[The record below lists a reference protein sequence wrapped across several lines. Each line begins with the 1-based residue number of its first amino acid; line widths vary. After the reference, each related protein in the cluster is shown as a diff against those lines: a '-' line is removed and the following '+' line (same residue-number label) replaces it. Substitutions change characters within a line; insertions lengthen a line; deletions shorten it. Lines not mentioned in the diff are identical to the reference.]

1 MNREWLIE
9 SATALKQVNPNVVA
23 EYVQVSEM
31 AVAAVNEALLG
42 RPDIVELIGKNNIQM
57 MKDNHSNHARFI
69 ASILNHYQPVVFVDT
84 VLWVFRAYRSRGFVS
99 TYWAAQLNAWITV
112 LKEMLQPESYSEV
125 FQYYNWMLVN
135 IPQFIAVTEAQNGSS
150 HYQD

>member
-1 MNREWLIE
+1 MGRESLIE
-9 SATALKQVNPNVVA
+9 SASALRQVNSEVA
-23 EYVQVSEM
+23 DEYVQVSEM

-42 RPDIVELIGKNNIQM
+42 RPDIIELIGRNNIQM

-69 ASILNHYQPVVFVDT
+69 ASILKHYQPEVLVDT

-112 LKEMLQPESYSEV
+112 LKSVLQPETYTQIV
-125 FQYYNWMLVN
+125 LYYNWMLIN
-135 IPQFIAVTEAQNGSS
+135 IPQFEAVSEAQDGSS
-150 HYQD
+150 HFQD